1 MDKINLGS
9 TIPAYPMPVS
19 LVGAH
24 VDGKPNFLAVA
35 WFTMVSYKPPRIAI
49 ALGKGHYTN
58 PGIKENKTFSVC
70 LPSEDM
76 AEITDYCGIVSG
88 KKTDKSEIFDLFYGE
103 LNTAPMIR
111 DCPLN
116 MECTLVE
123 IVESSLNEIFIG
135 EILGTYTEER
145 FLTDGKSDFKKIKP
159 LILSQPDTS
168 YWRLGEP
175 LAKAWSIGKK
185 YKAYANSGESAT
197 TSRAGGMRM
206 APGRG
211 RGHPCWWPLIYL
223 NS

>member
-1 MDKINLGS
+1 
-9 TIPAYPMPVS
+9 MPVS

-35 WFTMVSYKPPRIAI
+35 WFSMVSYKPPRIAI

-103 LNTAPMIR
+103 LNRAPMIR
-111 DCPLN
+111 DCPIN

-123 IVESSLNEIFIG
+123 IVESSMNEIFIG
-135 EILGTYTEER
+135 EIVGTYTEER
-145 FLTDGKSDFKKIKP
+145 FLTDGKSDFKKTKP

-168 YWRLGEP
+168 YWRTGEP

-185 YKAYANSGESAT
+185 YKAN
-197 TSRAGGMRM
+197 
-206 APGRG
+206 
-211 RGHPCWWPLIYL
+211 
-223 NS
+223 

>member
-1 MDKINLGS
+1 MDKINLGP

-24 VDGKPNFLAVA
+24 VDGNPNFLAVA
-35 WFTMVSYKPPRIAI
+35 WFSMVSYKPPRIAI

-76 AEITDYCGIVSG
+76 VEITDYCGIVSG

-135 EILGTYTEER
+135 EIGGTYTEER

-185 YKAYANSGESAT
+185 YKAK
-197 TSRAGGMRM
+197 RK
-206 APGRG
+206 
-211 RGHPCWWPLIYL
+211 
-223 NS
+223 

>member
-9 TIPAYPMPVS
+9 AIPAYPMPVS

-135 EILGTYTEER
+135 EIVGTYTEER

-185 YKAYANSGESAT
+185 YKAKAKGK
-197 TSRAGGMRM
+197 
-206 APGRG
+206 
-211 RGHPCWWPLIYL
+211 
-223 NS
+223 

>member
-1 MDKINLGS
+1 MDKINMGA

-49 ALGKGHYTN
+49 ALGRNHYTN
-58 PGIKENKTFSVC
+58 PGIKKTKTFSVC

-88 KKTDKSEIFDLFYGE
+88 KKTDKSEIFDIFYGE
-103 LNTAPMIR
+103 LKTAPMIS

-116 MECTLVE
+116 IECKVVE

-135 EILGTYTEER
+135 EIVATYTEER
-145 FLTDGKSDFKKIKP
+145 FMTDGKLDFKKMKP
-159 LILSQPDTS
+159 FILSQPDTS

-175 LAKAWSIGKK
+175 MAKAWNIGKR
-185 YKAYANSGESAT
+185 YKAK
-197 TSRAGGMRM
+197 RK
-206 APGRG
+206 
-211 RGHPCWWPLIYL
+211 
-223 NS
+223 